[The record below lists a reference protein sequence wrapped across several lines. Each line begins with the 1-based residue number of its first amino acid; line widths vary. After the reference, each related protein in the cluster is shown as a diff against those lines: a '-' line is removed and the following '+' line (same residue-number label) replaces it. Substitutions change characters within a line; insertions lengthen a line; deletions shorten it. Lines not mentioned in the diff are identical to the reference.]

1 MQKENSA
8 VRNTAAGRNFDLGA
22 KLAKSDVLASL
33 PAELAAGH
41 VSGVYHI
48 HDLDNFELVNNCSTP
63 LPAAVF
69 HPEVLRAKTDAG
81 KINEMVEQFKRMCCR
96 LCHQQSGGIGSANF
110 DAELAEA
117 LHAAGIAPSEENA
130 NYLHEALSL
139 LIVFVSTQRVRYARE
154 NIYLTLNVGL
164 DTTAWGRIVIRE
176 LISAY
181 QELPMDCTR
190 PNIVFKVAA
199 VANGEG
205 APNHDLFLAA
215 CACTAKKMIP
225 TYLLCDAAPNKACDP
240 QRLSIMGCRTRV
252 YANRH
257 GEKGSWGRG
266 NIAAVSINL
275 VRLALA
281 SKDEADFMTRLDSV
295 MSDAKRVLLLRRDA
309 LSHSVYVNEVAESG
323 MWAAKE
329 VAEILRTGTYAL
341 GFIGIAESCEILGFG
356 KLAESEVARS
366 AALRIVQHM
375 RTRTDAFAEETN
387 LNFSLLASAGEGISG
402 RFPELDAKRYP
413 EASRWWGKGFYS
425 NSFHVPV
432 DSGVGLLKK
441 LEVEGPFHALT
452 NGGSISYIEMRE
464 APIGNPEAIADAV
477 AYAERCGVSYFGIN
491 YPLDVCKKCGRVGT
505 FDTCPQCGSSEI
517 NRIRRVSGY
526 LEQLD
531 EFSSGKRAEE
541 ARRRANYL
549 EVQ

>member
-8 VRNTAAGRNFDLGA
+8 VRNTAAGQNFDLGA
-22 KLAKSDVLASL
+22 TLAKSESLASL
-33 PAELAAGH
+33 PLELAAGH
-41 VSGVYHI
+41 VSGLYHI
-48 HDLDNFELVNNCSTP
+48 HDLDNFEMVNNCSTP

-69 HPEVLRAKTDAG
+69 HPEALRAKTDAG
-81 KINEMVEQFKRMCCR
+81 KISELVEQFKRMCCR

-110 DAELAEA
+110 DVELAEA
-117 LHAAGIAPSEENA
+117 LCAADVAPSEENA
-130 NYLHEALSL
+130 SYLHEALSL
-139 LIVFVSTQRVRYARE
+139 FIVFISTQRVRYARE
-154 NIYLTLNVGL
+154 NIYLTLNLGL
-164 DTTAWGRIVIRE
+164 DTTAWGRIVTRE
-176 LISAY
+176 LILAF

-199 VANGEG
+199 EVNGEG

-225 TYLLCDAAPNKACDP
+225 TYLLCDAAPNKACDSK
-240 QRLSIMGCRTRV
+240 RLSIMGCRTRV
-252 YANRH
+252 YANRN
-257 GEKGSWGRG
+257 GDEGSWGRG
-266 NIAAVSINL
+266 NVAAVSINL

-281 SKDEADFMTRLDSV
+281 TKDEAGFMAGLDSA
-295 MSDAKRVLLLRRDA
+295 MADAKRVLLLRRES
-309 LSHSVYVNEVAESG
+309 LLRSIYVKELVASG
-323 MWAAKE
+323 MWAAKDVVE
-329 VAEILRTGTYAL
+329 MLRTGTYSI
-341 GFIGIAESCEILGFG
+341 GFIGLAEACEILGFG

-366 AALRIVQHM
+366 AALRIVRHM
-375 RTRTDAFAEETN
+375 RTRTDAFAAETG

-402 RFPELDAKRYP
+402 RFPELDAKHYP
-413 EASRWWGKGFYS
+413 EASRWWGKGYYS

-432 DSGVGLLKK
+432 DSGAGLFKK
-441 LEVEGPFHALT
+441 LEVEGPFHALA

-477 AYAERCGVSYFGIN
+477 AYAERCGVSYFGVN

-505 FDTCPQCGSSEI
+505 FDTCPQCGSVEI

-541 ARRRANYL
+541 AHRRANYL
-549 EVQ
+549 EVE